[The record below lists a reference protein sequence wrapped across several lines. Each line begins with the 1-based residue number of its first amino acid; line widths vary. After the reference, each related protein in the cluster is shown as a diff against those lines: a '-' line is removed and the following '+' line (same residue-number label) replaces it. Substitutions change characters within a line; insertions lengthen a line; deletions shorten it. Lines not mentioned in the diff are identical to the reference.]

1 MNFDAITSDAALGIG
16 ESVVR
21 HWPIIASALTVCG
34 ALWVYLKRENLSVVR
49 NFWVTLEEEG
59 GVTWFRMFS
68 EQDAYLWNLFPSD
81 PIMRWHLKRVARS
94 TRPLSEN
101 HPGIDYIPWME
112 PVPRLAALLRSHVS
126 ATPLQWFA
134 HICRIAGSIER
145 PHAVLLAEQYP
156 NGADMCWRNVLI
168 HPATLRSLAGWHGK
182 SLETIKSRVKTDS
195 KNHYDLLLRL
205 AEIASIVLEKEKP
218 DTIAIE
224 RINMSTIR
232 VPGSESTRLSHNRA
246 AA

>member
-21 HWPIIASALTVCG
+21 HWPVIASALTVCG
-34 ALWVYLKRENLSVVR
+34 ALWVYWKRENLSVVR

-59 GVTWFRMFS
+59 GKIRFRLYS

-81 PIMRWHLKRVARS
+81 PIMRWHLKKVARS
-94 TRPLSEN
+94 TRPLSEQ
-101 HPGIDYIPWME
+101 HPSIDYIPWME
-112 PVPRLAALLRSHVS
+112 PVPRLVALLRSHVS
-126 ATPLQWFA
+126 ATPLQWYA
-134 HICRIAGSIER
+134 HVCRVAGTIER
-145 PHAVLLAEQYP
+145 PCSVLFAEQYP
-156 NGADMCWRNVLI
+156 VGADMCWRNVLI
-168 HPATLRSLAGWHGK
+168 HPATLRSLAAWHGK
-182 SLETIKSRVKTDS
+182 SLKTIKSQVEADS
-195 KNHYDLLLRL
+195 TNHYDLLVRL
-205 AEIASIVLEKEKP
+205 AEIASIVLEREKP

-232 VPGSESTRLSHNRA
+232 VPGSESARFSTNRA